1 AGNSAL
7 ALLPGSE
14 ISPDELE
21 TITSDVAEYISSNP
35 KRWHAM
41 HLRSRITPAD
51 IKYRISS
58 HRDGKIEM
66 PATFYPMESIAKRV
80 GKKLRYET
88 KAVIE
93 NVLFFKSADAEK
105 KPLFRIIGDMAWCY
119 KQANTPDSP
128 YATIPDNS
136 MAAFQQMIRQFT
148 PDIEI
153 SLHRNRPDMLNRKVR
168 ITGGPMAGYEGII
181 SEIVSDGD
189 GSPLTRIFRLEITG
203 SYQIEWMVKIAEAYI
218 QDIQDD

>member
-1 AGNSAL
+1 
-7 ALLPGSE
+7 
-14 ISPDELE
+14 
-21 TITSDVAEYISSNP
+21 
-35 KRWHAM
+35 
-41 HLRSRITPAD
+41 
-51 IKYRISS
+51 IKDRISS
-58 HRDGKIEM
+58 YSDGKMEM
-66 PATFYPMESIAKRV
+66 PAIFYPMESIAKRV
-80 GKKLRYET
+80 GKKLRHET

-93 NVLFFKSADAEK
+93 NVLFFKSADDEI

-128 YATIPDNS
+128 YATISDSS